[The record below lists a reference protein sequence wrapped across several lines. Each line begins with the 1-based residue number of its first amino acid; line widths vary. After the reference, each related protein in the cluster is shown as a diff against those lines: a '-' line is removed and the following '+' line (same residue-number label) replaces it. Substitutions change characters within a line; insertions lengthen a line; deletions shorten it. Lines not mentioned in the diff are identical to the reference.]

1 MEQIHKCGDPAL
13 IASDHSDARREGK
26 QKTAVSYDPIVKYA
40 LILRLIVARRHW
52 VGCVTNKLTAGRRQ
66 PARTLSTLRS
76 PAHEIEASPQLA
88 QREINSS
95 NAATLSRR
103 FSSPRIVS
111 EVLGGRDRNFMSE
124 DSCDNSRRAG
134 SFVSSS
140 AEEEFLRRA

>member
-111 EVLGGRDRNFMSE
+111 EVLGAVIGI
-124 DSCDNSRRAG
+124 SCPKTPVITRVEPEVLSQAVRRK
-134 SFVSSS
+134 SF
-140 AEEEFLRRA
+140 